1 MAKKKV
7 DKGNPILNLFRN
19 YFDNSKTDKLQ
30 KLDTQVD
37 ALIQNNISSM
47 AVNGQDKAFAELF
60 SKMLN
65 NGSNPQYEYQNRK
78 TGKGK
83 ELSGLLSN
91 IDTSFDDLG
100 SRKDLYNTYR
110 FLVKNI
116 PQLNAAL
123 SIIVENIISPDE
135 IFKEIFR
142 IVPVNNNYVK
152 DSDLIVSNTKIEA
165 MDVNNIINLMGIEE
179 NIFSWF
185 SNCLLTGN
193 TFIEIIDSEIAINT
207 YFAEDTGY
215 LTSKND
221 KFVNKMNEN
230 RKLSEEAK
238 LNYLNIKKDN
248 DIFMFVEDESNNQ
261 VKDANISEYTFI
273 KNIMESNIFNIEEAG
288 SNDTSTI
295 KSFQN
300 SKRYKTQER
309 IFKDFRDMVFNNDLE
324 LEEKE
329 RKRRVGRPSREDLA
343 KSIEKD
349 GNEEYKAKLQNLIL
363 KQHNTEN
370 VIRLSNSGF
379 LLGYLIVKEKNI
391 DAGIQN
397 KIFGSIGNT
406 IDLSNEKN
414 KNTSNKLADIIIDKI
429 LDKYK
434 NEFTSNGIDKSDIDN
449 TDVRKTIASII
460 TEKKSVNIRF
470 VPPNAMI
477 EFINYSEYGSK
488 DYGTSLLDSCLFMA
502 KYYLAL
508 LISYTIFN
516 ITRAPEKRLFKIE
529 VENDSNIRKSIEEVI
544 RKVKQ
549 KELVF
554 QNFDRLDAMPKEL
567 TAFNDIFVPSVNGQ
581 AGVSVEGI
589 PGQSGNIDI
598 SYLDEIRKMVI
609 YATKVPPSLLGDSEN
624 SYHTSASQENY
635 KFARTIVRYQQQFQ
649 TQLTEAISKIYYMI
663 AGTGYGLRYNK
674 IVFNPPAFTKVE
686 QVATMIGQADVIC
699 NFVVDSYGL
708 DPNTQ
713 QPLLPKKVIAREYAK
728 FIDWDKVD
736 QLYNSYKLD
745 NIQKTEL
752 QKLTKKSPEDID
764 QQAQTDNVDDIKQ

>member
-1 MAKKKV
+1 MAKKRINKV
-7 DKGNPILNLFRN
+7 DKGNPILSLFRN
-19 YFDNSKTDKLQ
+19 YFDNSKADKLE
-30 KLDTQVD
+30 KLDNQVD

-349 GNEEYKAKLQNLIL
+349 GNEEYKSKLQNLIL

-516 ITRAPEKRLFKIE
+516 ITRVFSFKLRCS
-529 VENDSNIRKSIEEVI
+529 ND
-544 RKVKQ
+544 
-549 KELVF
+549 KEICH
-554 QNFDRLDAMPKEL
+554 
-567 TAFNDIFVPSVNGQ
+567 FN
-581 AGVSVEGI
+581 
-589 PGQSGNIDI
+589 
-598 SYLDEIRKMVI
+598 
-609 YATKVPPSLLGDSEN
+609 
-624 SYHTSASQENY
+624 
-635 KFARTIVRYQQQFQ
+635 
-649 TQLTEAISKIYYMI
+649 
-663 AGTGYGLRYNK
+663 LR
-674 IVFNPPAFTKVE
+674 
-686 QVATMIGQADVIC
+686 
-699 NFVVDSYGL
+699 
-708 DPNTQ
+708 
-713 QPLLPKKVIAREYAK
+713 
-728 FIDWDKVD
+728 
-736 QLYNSYKLD
+736 
-745 NIQKTEL
+745 
-752 QKLTKKSPEDID
+752 
-764 QQAQTDNVDDIKQ
+764 